1 MSPRGPSEAV
11 TFTLRHKGWE
21 SALYTKNT
29 SKSILGRENRMNEDY
44 VIQKRKKKNLSG
56 SKE

>member
-44 VIQKRKKKNLSG
+44 VIQKRKKK
-56 SKE
+56 KP